1 MIGVVH
7 FGRKKMTKNFNF
19 NYDECPYCKSTA
31 ISAYEL
37 DRDGSVFNNSVECN
51 DCENRWEECY
61 ELTSRF
67 DNNGVLIDTFK
78 TYENKE

>member
-1 MIGVVH
+1 MSNNKENQE
-7 FGRKKMTKNFNF
+7 FLF

-31 ISAYEL
+31 ISAYGL
-37 DRDGSVFNNSVECN
+37 DRDGSVFNNDVECN
-51 DCENRWEECY
+51 DWENRWQECY

>member
-1 MIGVVH
+1 VNTKE
-7 FGRKKMTKNFNF
+7 KKMTKNFNF
-19 NYDECPYCKSTA
+19 KYDECPYCKSTA

-51 DCENRWEECY
+51 DCENRWQECY

-78 TYENKE
+78 TYENKGE